1 MVNAVADEVGATPSA
16 VALAWLRTRPGV
28 TAPILGPR
36 RLDHLTANLAGLDL
50 DLTEAQLSSLDEV
63 SRPQLNYPYDLNR
76 QTGAMLQFAG
86 TTVDGVASTVYPP
99 LLADPRY

>member
-1 MVNAVADEVGATPSA
+1 M
-16 VALAWLRTRPGV
+16 

-36 RLDHLTANLAGLDL
+36 RLDHLTANLAALDL

-76 QTGAMLQFAG
+76 QTGAMLHSSPARR
-86 TTVDGVASTVYPP
+86 STVW
-99 LLADPRY
+99 PRPCTHRCWPTRVTERPQVRVGRGGSAA